1 MIRRPPRSTLFP
13 YTTLFRSPARRSW
26 VPITSAVRPRGRPST
41 KPTTADAN
49 ARVQAARRTRFTNSP
64 FYSALRIPHSAL
76 ELPPLHI
83 RPLLASAPQ
92 ALRIQIRLHQRQ
104 HPLPLRRRRPRV
116 QRAPQMRVQ
125 LLRRRPQPRDRG
137 DGAQLA
143 PLQVEPRAPDHL
155 AVRVYQH
162 QVLERRMQRPQVHE
176 QLVIGPPV
184 HVAAHHADWEAWA
197 ERGAVV
203 CRDVYGRAYHKL
215 LVNLRTLHPA
225 LEDLV
230 LVDAY
235 GKVIGRPGLDLKR
248 RELCTV
254 AAVAVLGTAPQ
265 QLHSHL
271 RGALNT
277 GATAAEVEG
286 VLALIEGDLD
296 PEHRER
302 AREQW
307 ADVKKRKV

>member
-1 MIRRPPRSTLFP
+1 MEDWSNERMRDE
-13 YTTLFRSPARRSW
+13 
-26 VPITSAVRPRGRPST
+26 RGGKRKMDGS
-41 KPTTADAN
+41 TTAVLDAATAALVN
-49 ARVQAARRTRFTNSP
+49 VAAALAHGAVPELEARFAAARDARVPGLWIEELLLQSMLVVGYP
-64 FYSALRIPHSAL
+64 LALVAFGAWRGVGGP
-76 ELPPLHI
+76 
-83 RPLLASAPQ
+83 AP
-92 ALRIQIRLHQRQ
+92 
-104 HPLPLRRRRPRV
+104 V
-116 QRAPQMRVQ
+116 E
-125 LLRRRPQPRDRG
+125 G
-137 DGAQLA
+137 DGAEDLA
-143 PLQVEPRAPDHL
+143 
-155 AVRVYQH
+155 
-162 QVLERRMQRPQVHE
+162 
-176 QLVIGPPV
+176 
-184 HVAAHHADWEAWA
+184 HADWESWA
-197 ERGAVV
+197 ARGAAV
-203 CRDVYGRAYHKL
+203 CRAVYGRAYHKL
-215 LVNLRTLHPA
+215 LVNLRALHPA

-277 GATAAEVEG
+277 GATREEVEA

>member
-1 MIRRPPRSTLFP
+1 MGGLRNETMADGGMRDGNVSSDQRAGLDPPTAALVRV
-13 YTTLFRSPARRSW
+13 A
-26 VPITSAVRPRGRPST
+26 SALAEGKIAVLQQRL
-41 KPTTADAN
+41 A
-49 ARVQAARRTRFTNSP
+49 AARAAAVPDLWIEEVLLQSLLVVGYP
-64 FYSALRIPHSAL
+64 LALVAFGVWREVSGP
-76 ELPPLHI
+76 LPDHGSGHDAE
-83 RPLLASAPQ
+83 LLA
-92 ALRIQIRLHQRQ
+92 
-104 HPLPLRRRRPRV
+104 
-116 QRAPQMRVQ
+116 
-125 LLRRRPQPRDRG
+125 
-137 DGAQLA
+137 
-143 PLQVEPRAPDHL
+143 
-155 AVRVYQH
+155 
-162 QVLERRMQRPQVHE
+162 
-176 QLVIGPPV
+176 
-184 HVAAHHADWEAWA
+184 HADWEAWA

-286 VLALIEGDLD
+286 VLALVEPDLD